1 MRLLFCALAGW
12 ISQGAKS
19 SHVCVPAR
27 PAFVANC
34 NLFAANGKC
43 GDNSFLAQFQPIK
56 STRGKNKEAPGRQ
69 TTSLP
74 LSLKYCAYKLYKVH
88 GNMQC
93 PLVTG
98 GDFQLRQFGFC
109 IFFLFL
115 VIRVVLRTYSGAH
128 GGRQLR
134 DGMHAPPSCE

>member
-1 MRLLFCALAGW
+1 LNNYHQSAAAAPGLEPVARIENSRVNQHQRTRTRLLFCALAGW
-12 ISQGAKS
+12 ISQGVKS
-19 SHVCVPAR
+19 SARGRVLAR

-93 PLVTG
+93 PLVTAG
-98 GDFQLRQFGFC
+98 
-109 IFFLFL
+109 
-115 VIRVVLRTYSGAH
+115 
-128 GGRQLR
+128 
-134 DGMHAPPSCE
+134 

>member
-1 MRLLFCALAGW
+1 LAGW
-12 ISQGAKS
+12 ISQGVKS
-19 SHVCVPAR
+19 SAR
-27 PAFVANC
+27 AAFVANC

-56 STRGKNKEAPGRQ
+56 STRGKKKEAPGRQ

-93 PLVTG
+93 PLVTTALPRALL
-98 GDFQLRQFGFC
+98 DFFFSCANLGF
-109 IFFLFL
+109 
-115 VIRVVLRTYSGAH
+115 
-128 GGRQLR
+128 
-134 DGMHAPPSCE
+134 

>member
-1 MRLLFCALAGW
+1 LAGW
-12 ISQGAKS
+12 ISQGVKS
-19 SHVCVPAR
+19 SAR
-27 PAFVANC
+27 AAFVANC

-93 PLVTG
+93 PLVTTALPRALL
-98 GDFQLRQFGFC
+98 DFFISAAPIWVFNSAGLC
-109 IFFLFL
+109 
-115 VIRVVLRTYSGAH
+115 YAHSGA
-128 GGRQLR
+128 GN
-134 DGMHAPPSCE
+134 